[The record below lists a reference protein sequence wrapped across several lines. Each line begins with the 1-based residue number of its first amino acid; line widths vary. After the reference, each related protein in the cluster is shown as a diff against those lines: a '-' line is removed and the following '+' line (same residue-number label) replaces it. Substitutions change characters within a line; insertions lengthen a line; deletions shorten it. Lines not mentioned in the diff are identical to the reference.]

1 VMDEGRNLIALA
13 RAFRGRRCLVV
24 GDAMLDVFERGRAD
38 RLAPD
43 APAPVVTDVL
53 RTSSPGGA
61 ANVAANL
68 AALGARVTLLS
79 VVGDDDPG
87 LELLEKLQAGV
98 ETGGVVR
105 EAGRATVVKRRL
117 VADGVTL
124 ARVDSGDTGPL
135 RDADGFAERAY
146 ALAAGSEAV
155 VVSDYAGGTVTQG
168 LADAL
173 DGSAHGCVV
182 LDSKSPL
189 RLSWR
194 GLAAATPNHLEAQ
207 KALEIPVEADPRR
220 VDYAGVGRSLHRW
233 LGARTVAVTLAEQG
247 VAVAGPGGAVE
258 HVAGR
263 RVEEPDVNGA
273 GDTFLAAFAL
283 ALSGGASAGDAARLG
298 VKAATLAVRR
308 AGTAPVGADELL
320 RHLSG
325 DAGDVHGT
333 GDLQKDVKRVRNR
346 GGKVVF
352 TSGRFDPPHRGHLR
366 LLQEAR
372 ELGDSLVVGL
382 LPDAEGARGSAGAS
396 LPIEDRAEILKGL
409 CFVDH
414 VVLLEGEGPE
424 EAARRLGPDL
434 FVVQGN
440 VDASA
445 FDGEVVVLEEPSP
458 NGTERRSAG
467 TTADDGDASTESPA
481 GARL

>member
-1 VMDEGRNLIALA
+1 MSDGSRNLAALA

-43 APAPVVTDVL
+43 APAPVVTGVV

-79 VVGDDDPG
+79 AIGDDDPG
-87 LELLEKLQAGV
+87 LELLGKLAEAGV
-98 ETGGVVR
+98 ETGEIFR

-135 RDADGFAERAY
+135 RPAAAESEFAARAR
-146 ALAAGSEAV
+146 ALAESSESV

-173 DGSAHGCVV
+173 ADSAHGCVV

-207 KALEIPVEADPRR
+207 KALELPVETDPGR
-220 VDYAGVGRSLHRW
+220 VDRAEVGRALRRW
-233 LGARTVAVTLAEQG
+233 LGARVVAVTLAEQG
-247 VAVAGPGGAVE
+247 VAVAGPGGSVE

-263 RVEEPDVNGA
+263 PVGEPDVNGA

-283 ALSGGASAGDAARLG
+283 ALSGGAGAVEAARLG
-298 VKAATLAVRR
+298 VETATLAVLRP
-308 AGTAPVGADELL
+308 GTTPVTSDELL
-320 RHLSG
+320 RHLSKG
-325 DAGDVHGT
+325 PEEGNGGGLEEH
-333 GDLQKDVKRVRNR
+333 LRRVRER
-346 GGKVVF
+346 GGKAVF
-352 TSGRFDPPHRGHLR
+352 VGGRFDPPGRAHLR
-366 LLQEAR
+366 LLR
-372 ELGDSLVVGL
+372 EVRGLEDLLVVGL
-382 LPDAEGARGSAGAS
+382 LPDAEVAV
-396 LPIEDRAEILKGL
+396 LPIEDRAEILAAL
-409 CFVDH
+409 PFVDH
-414 VVLLEGEGPE
+414 VILLGDERPE
-424 EAARRLGPDL
+424 EAARRLGLDVL
-434 FVVQGN
+434 VAQGHG
-440 VDASA
+440 DADG
-445 FDGEVVVLEEPSP
+445 FDGAVVLPEVASSLPV
-458 NGTERRSAG
+458 ERTSDE
-467 TTADDGDASTESPA
+467 ADDEDAAESPVE
-481 GARL
+481 ARL

>member
-1 VMDEGRNLIALA
+1 MDGGQNLVALA

-24 GDAMLDVFERGRAD
+24 GDVMLDVFERGRAD

-43 APAPVVTDVL
+43 APAPVVTDIL

-87 LELLEKLQAGV
+87 LELLEKLAKAGV
-98 ETGGVVR
+98 ETGEVVR
-105 EAGRATVVKRRL
+105 ETGRTTVVKRRL

-124 ARVDSGDTGPL
+124 ARVDSGDTGTL
-135 RDADGFAERAY
+135 RDEDGLAGRVH
-146 ALAAGSEAV
+146 ALAKGSEAV

-173 DGSAHGCVV
+173 AHACVV

-207 KALEIPVEADPRR
+207 KALEITVEKDPGR
-220 VDYAGVGRSLHRW
+220 VDCAEVGRALQHG
-233 LGARTVAVTLAEQG
+233 LGARAVAVTLAEQG
-247 VAVAGPGGAVE
+247 VAVAGPGGVVE

-263 RVEEPDVNGA
+263 SVEDPDVNGA

-283 ALSGGASAGDAARLG
+283 ALSGGAAAIDAARLG
-298 VKAATLAVRR
+298 VEAATLAVSKP
-308 AGTAPVGADELL
+308 GTTPVAADELL

-325 DAGDVHGT
+325 EAGSGA
-333 GDLQKDVKRVRNR
+333 GELEEYAKRVRDR

-352 TSGRFDPPHRGHLR
+352 ASGSFDPPHRGHLR
-366 LLQEAR
+366 MLREAR
-372 ELGDSLVVGL
+372 ELGDLLVVGL
-382 LPDAEGARGSAGAS
+382 LPDEEGARVAGHAG
-396 LPIEDRAEILKGL
+396 LQIEDRAELLGAL
-409 CFVDH
+409 RFVDH
-414 VVLLEGEGPE
+414 VVLLDGESPE
-424 EAARRLGPDL
+424 EAARRLGSHL
-434 FVVQGN
+434 CIVQE
-440 VDASA
+440 
-445 FDGEVVVLEEPSP
+445 DGAARGSDDEVVRMDRSGESSY
-458 NGTERRSAG
+458 GTERSAAG
-467 TTADDGDASTESPA
+467 EPADDGVAGTESPA
-481 GARL
+481 GVRL